1 MPVGVTL
8 SATFIRRMNMADAAQ
23 KQVPKVAT
31 GDRAILPEGA
41 KTIPVYVMGKR
52 YEVPETLTIMKAMEY
67 AGFKFVRGAGCRG
80 GICGACPTV
89 YRKAGDYKIYFGL
102 ACQTVVEPNMFLA
115 QIPFYPAN
123 RAAFDIETIEPT
135 AEAIH
140 ALYPELFRCV
150 ACNNCTKACPM
161 DVDVLGYISAMKQG
175 DIAKAAQLSFD
186 CIQCGLCAS
195 RCMGELPQYH
205 IGQLARR
212 MYARFIQPQAEHLQ
226 KRVAEIDSG
235 KYDQLLSDLTQMDQE
250 TLTKLY
256 TEREREPDLAPP
268 GQWKP
273 EDTQYL

>member
-1 MPVGVTL
+1 MPGGET
-8 SATFIRRMNMADAAQ
+8 TQTTEMRAQ
-23 KQVPKVAT
+23 KMAT

-41 KTIPVYVMGKR
+41 RTIPIYIMGKK

-89 YRKAGDYKIYFGL
+89 YRKAGDYKLHFGL
-102 ACQTVVEPNMFLA
+102 ACQTVVEPNIYLT

-123 RAAFDIETIEPT
+123 RATYDIQKIEPV
-135 AEAIH
+135 AESIH

-161 DVDVLGYISAMKQG
+161 DVQVLDYISALKQG

-205 IGQLARR
+205 IAQLARR
-212 MYARFIQPQAEHLQ
+212 LYGKYVAPCAEHLK
-226 KRVAEIDSG
+226 KRVEEVASG
-235 KYDQLLSDLTQMDQE
+235 KYDRLLEELTRMGRE
-250 TLTKLY
+250 ELEKRYL
-256 TEREREPDLAPP
+256 EREREPDMAPSGAWMP
-268 GQWKP
+268 K
-273 EDTQYL
+273 ETQYL

>member
-1 MPVGVTL
+1 MSEGQTNQPDTQQ
-8 SATFIRRMNMADAAQ
+8 TQ
-23 KQVPKVAT
+23 KMAT

-41 KTIPVYVMGKR
+41 LTIPIYIMGKR

-67 AGFKFVRGAGCRG
+67 VGFKFVRGAGCRG

-89 YRKAGDYKIYFGL
+89 YRKAGDYKLHFGL
-102 ACQTVVEPNMFLA
+102 ACQTVAEPDMYLT

-123 RAAFDIETIEPT
+123 RATYNLEEIEPT
-135 AEAIH
+135 PEAIY

-161 DVDVLGYISAMKQG
+161 EVDVMDYISALKQG

-205 IGQLARR
+205 IAQLARR
-212 MYARFIQPQAEHLQ
+212 IYGKYIQPRAEHLK
-226 KRVAEIDSG
+226 KRVQEIQSG
-235 KYDQLLSDLTQMDQE
+235 KYNEMLDE
-250 TLTKLY
+250 FTKMSREALENNY
-256 TEREREPDLAPP
+256 KEREREPDLAPP
-268 GQWKP
+268 GTWMP
-273 EDTQYL
+273 EDTKYL